1 MTKTRK
7 GTVDDEPSAAA
18 AEEGPEQ
25 ERLPL
30 RSRIAD
36 GDLGGYLLLA
46 PAVLILMLLT
56 IWPFI
61 YSLVI
66 SVTDY
71 KAKSGKPTKW
81 VGLGN
86 FIDLF
91 KDDTFVTALTI
102 TGKFTLIAIP
112 LQLILGYVCAR
123 ILAAAHDM
131 PGARIF
137 RTFFIVPTM
146 MTSLAV
152 ALFWGY
158 ILDPLLGVG
167 NWVLLQL
174 GLPQQ
179 QWFTSPS
186 SAFPTVVAVYLW
198 QWVPFTAML
207 FMAGLLSIP
216 RQIYEAASID
226 GARWYQQVLNI
237 DLPLLKR
244 VGAIAGILATV
255 EVIRLFDLVYGTTQG
270 GPGTTTLTNAIEI
283 FRIGFQNFNTAYAAA
298 ASLLILVV
306 TILISQLFVRA
317 LDDKEQPA

>member
-1 MTKTRK
+1 VTDIQK
-7 GTVDDEPSAAA
+7 SAVAEHEAA
-18 AEEGPEQ
+18 TTSDQPEAP
-25 ERLPL
+25 RPL
-30 RSRIAD
+30 KSRIMD
-36 GDLGGYLLLA
+36 GDLGGYLLLV
-46 PAVLILMLLT
+46 PAVLILVLLT

-61 YSLVI
+61 YSIGI
-66 SVTDY
+66 SFTNYRANSGQPTD
-71 KAKSGKPTKW
+71 W
-81 VGLGN
+81 VGLDN
-86 FIDLF
+86 FTQIF
-91 KDDTFVTALTI
+91 KDDTFLGALWITA
-102 TGKFTLIAIP
+102 KFVLIAIP
-112 LQLILGYVCAR
+112 LQLLLGYVCAR

-158 ILDPLLGVG
+158 ILDPFIGVA
-167 NWVLLQL
+167 NWMLSQV
-174 GLPQQ
+174 GLPPQP
-179 QWFTSPS
+179 FLTKPN

-216 RQIYEAASID
+216 RQIYEAAAID
-226 GARWYQQVLNI
+226 GARWYHQVLQI
-237 DLPLLKR
+237 DFPLLKR

-270 GPGTTTLTNAIEI
+270 GPGTSTLTNAVEI

-298 ASLLILVV
+298 TSLLILLV
-306 TILISQLFVRA
+306 TILIAQLFVRA
-317 LDDKEQPA
+317 LEEKEQPA

>member
-1 MTKTRK
+1 VTDIQKS
-7 GTVDDEPSAAA
+7 TVAERTAAPTSDQPDA
-18 AEEGPEQ
+18 P
-25 ERLPL
+25 LPL
-30 RSRIAD
+30 RSRIMD
-36 GDLGGYLLLA
+36 GNLGGYLLLL
-46 PAVLILMLLT
+46 PAVLILALLT
-56 IWPFI
+56 IWPIVYSIAISFTNYRVNSRQPTEFI
-61 YSLVI
+61 
-66 SVTDY
+66 
-71 KAKSGKPTKW
+71 
-81 VGLGN
+81 GLDN
-86 FIDLF
+86 FTQLF
-91 KDDTFVTALTI
+91 SDDTFLGALWITA
-102 TGKFTLIAIP
+102 KFVLVAIP

-123 ILAAAHDM
+123 ILSAAHDM

-158 ILDPLLGVG
+158 ILDPFIGVY
-167 NWVLLQL
+167 NWILAQF

-179 QWFTSPS
+179 EFFTSTD
-186 SAFPTVVAVYLW
+186 SAFRTVVAVYLW

-226 GARWYQQVLNI
+226 GARWYHRVLQI
-237 DLPLLKR
+237 DFPLLKR

-255 EVIRLFDLVYGTTQG
+255 EIIRLFDLVYGTTQG
-270 GPGTTTLTNAIEI
+270 GPGTSTLTNAIEI
-283 FRIGFQNFNTAYAAA
+283 FRIGFQDFNTAYAAA

-317 LDDKEQPA
+317 LKETEQPA